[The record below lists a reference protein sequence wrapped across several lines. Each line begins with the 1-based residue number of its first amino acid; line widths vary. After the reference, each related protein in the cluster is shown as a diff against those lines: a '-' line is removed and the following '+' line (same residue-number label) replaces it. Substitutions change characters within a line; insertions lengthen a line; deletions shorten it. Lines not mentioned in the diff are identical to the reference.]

1 MGSTLGDDM
10 FVPSGDGV
18 VQSLEIDGSAATI
31 VLQGQVDLVS
41 VGEFERSLDACLKTG
56 CAYITVD
63 MSQVTFLDSVG
74 LRALLSPLRHLPLES
89 LVVRAPSPQVKRLL
103 QLTGLEYLIGSGPP
117 ND

>member
-1 MGSTLGDDM
+1 M
-10 FVPSGDGV
+10 FQPSGDGV
-18 VQSLEIDGSAATI
+18 VQSLEISGSTATI

-41 VGEFERSLDACLKTG
+41 VGEFDRSLEACRTAG

-74 LRALLSPLRHLPLES
+74 LRALLAPLRHLPIES
-89 LVVRAPSPQVKRLL
+89 LVVRAPSAQVRRLL
-103 QLTGLEYLIGSGPP
+103 QLTGLEYLIASGPP